1 MLLKVFRWL
10 VINFIFYIYF
20 MSNQVVTIKGKL
32 LQSPVFVESV
42 EGKQYAEMDIDFIYN
57 FTNQEGVESET
68 HIPFHLFLEEEK
80 FDGIKDLQEK
90 SMIETTGIYRQQK
103 EGKDVKHVVF
113 VQEIKPIED
122 KETKDA
128 VSISV
133 IGNLTANPEVK
144 ESQKGNSYFKIAIAS
159 DNKFKDKSDKEQE
172 YTTFYNLLF
181 IGDVA
186 DKNSKVKK
194 GDFVKVLGKLQ
205 IRPYRSKSGEVKLDN
220 TVFVESLES
229 NELEEFTQPNEI
241 NFKP

>member
-1 MLLKVFRWL
+1 M
-10 VINFIFYIYF
+10 
-20 MSNQVVTIKGKL
+20 QT
-32 LQSPVFVESV
+32 PVFVESM
-42 EGKQYAEMDIDFIYN
+42 EGKQYAEMDIDFTYN

-103 EGKDVKHVVF
+103 DGKDVKHVVF
-113 VQEIKPIED
+113 VQEIKPLED
-122 KETKDA
+122 EETKDA

-159 DNKFKDKSDKEQE
+159 DNNFKDKDEKEQT

-205 IRPYRSKSGEVKLDN
+205 IRPYRSKAGEIKLDN
-220 TVFVESLES
+220 TVFVESLEKV
-229 NELEEFTQPNEI
+229 EVEEFTQPDEI

>member
-1 MLLKVFRWL
+1 
-10 VINFIFYIYF
+10 
-20 MSNQVVTIKGKL
+20 MSNQIITIKGRL
-32 LQSPVFVESV
+32 LQAPVFVESM

-80 FDGIKDLQEK
+80 FDGIKDFQEK
-90 SMIETTGIYRQQK
+90 SMIETTGIYRQQ
-103 EGKDVKHVVF
+103 DAKHIVF
-113 VQEIKPIED
+113 VQDIKTLENE
-122 KETKDA
+122 ETKDA

-133 IGNLTANPEVK
+133 VGNLTANPEVK

-205 IRPYRSKSGEVKLDN
+205 VRPYKTKTGKTAFDN

-229 NELEEFTQPNEI
+229 IELEEFTQPNEI
-241 NFKP
+241 NFKS

>member
-1 MLLKVFRWL
+1 
-10 VINFIFYIYF
+10 
-20 MSNQVVTIKGKL
+20 MSNQIITIKGRL
-32 LQSPVFVESV
+32 LQAPVFVESV
-42 EGKQYAEMDIDFIYN
+42 EGKQYAEMDIDFIYH

-68 HIPFHLFLEEEK
+68 HIPFHLFLEEQN
-80 FDGIKDLQEK
+80 FDGIKDMPEK
-90 SMIETTGIYRQQK
+90 SLIETTGIYRQQ
-103 EGKDVKHVVF
+103 DAKHIVF
-113 VQEIKPIED
+113 VQDIKLIDDE
-122 KETKDA
+122 ETKDA

-133 IGNLTANPEVK
+133 IGNLTANPEIK

-159 DNKFKDKSDKEQE
+159 DNKFKDKNDKEQE

-205 IRPYRSKSGEVKLDN
+205 IRPYKTKTGKSAFDN

-229 NELEEFTQPNEI
+229 IEKEEFTQPNDI
-241 NFKP
+241 NFKS

>member
-1 MLLKVFRWL
+1 
-10 VINFIFYIYF
+10 
-20 MSNQVVTIKGKL
+20 MSNQIITIKGRL
-32 LQSPVFVESV
+32 LQAPVFVESV
-42 EGKQYAEMDIDFIYN
+42 ESKQYAEMDIDFIYH

-68 HIPFHLFLEEEK
+68 HIPFHLFLEEQN
-80 FDGIKDLQEK
+80 FDGIKDMAEK
-90 SMIETTGIYRQQK
+90 SLIETTGIYRQQ
-103 EGKDVKHVVF
+103 DAKHIVF
-113 VQEIKPIED
+113 VQDIKPIED
-122 KETKDA
+122 EETKDA

-133 IGNLTANPEVK
+133 VGNLTANPEVK

-159 DNKFKDKSDKEQE
+159 DNKFKDKNDKEQE

-205 IRPYRSKSGEVKLDN
+205 IRPYKTKTGKNAFDN

-229 NELEEFTQPNEI
+229 IEKEESTQPNDI
-241 NFKP
+241 NFK